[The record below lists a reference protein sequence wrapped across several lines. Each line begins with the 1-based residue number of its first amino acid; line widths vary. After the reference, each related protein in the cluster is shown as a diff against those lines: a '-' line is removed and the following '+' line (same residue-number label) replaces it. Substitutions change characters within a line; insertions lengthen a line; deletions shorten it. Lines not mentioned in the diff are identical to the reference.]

1 MKVHARDY
9 ELMLEAYSGVSGDPT
24 VFANDDI
31 AHLVVHENMVLGA
44 HMVPGL
50 EVEPVETPS
59 GIDITLRVLPGVKI
73 KKPVHLCFG
82 VLPESGEQNIN
93 IVAEIGSGAGVSL
106 LAHCVF
112 PNSVSVRHNM
122 QAKII
127 IADNGFYGY
136 DEVHFHGER
145 AGATV
150 IPRAKITLG
159 EGASLRTG
167 FQLTSGRVGELDID
181 YEVEAGPGSV
191 TEMIAR
197 VFGYGSD
204 KIRIREKCVLAGE
217 RARGIIKSR
226 VAVKGRATSEVFSE
240 MSAVGAR
247 SRGHVDCIE
256 IVQEQGTARA
266 VPVVDVFDSTAKVTH
281 EAAIGSVDRKQLE
294 TLMARGLNQ
303 EQAVDLIIRG
313 MLSPA

>member
-9 ELMLEAYSGVSGDPT
+9 ELMLDAYSNARGDPA
-24 VFANDDI
+24 VFADDGI
-31 AHLVVHENMVLGA
+31 AHLVVHENKVLGT
-44 HMVPGL
+44 HLVPGL
-50 EVEPVETPS
+50 EVEPVETTS
-59 GIDITLRVLPGVKI
+59 GIDLKIKVLPEAKI
-73 KKPVHLCFG
+73 GKPVHLCFG

-93 IVAEIGSGAGVSL
+93 MEVEVGKNAGVNL
-106 LAHCVF
+106 LAHCIF
-112 PNSVSVRHNM
+112 PNAVSVRHNM
-122 QAKII
+122 RAQIT
-127 IADNGFYGY
+127 IANNGFYGY
-136 DEVHFHGER
+136 DEVHFHGQQG
-145 AGATV
+145 GATV
-150 IPRAKITLG
+150 IPKARITLG
-159 EGASLRTG
+159 EGASLKTG

-197 VFGYGSD
+197 VFASGSD
-204 KIRIREKCVLAGE
+204 KIRIREKCVLAGAW
-217 RARGIIKSR
+217 ARGIIKSR
-226 VAVKGRATSEVFSE
+226 VAVKGSATSEVFSE
-240 MSAVGAR
+240 MAAVGAH

-256 IVQEQGTARA
+256 IVQGEGSARA
-266 VPVVDVFDSTAKVTH
+266 VPVVDVFDHTAKVTH